1 MNNNRLELLAPLSG
15 VMVPLETIPDPVF
28 AQKIVG
34 DGVSIDP
41 VSSELSAP
49 VAGTVINLHRAC
61 HALTLRSE
69 EGIEV
74 LLHIGIDTVEL
85 KGEGFTALVKEGDAV
100 KAGQPLIRFDLDGV
114 ARKARSLLTQML
126 IANGERV
133 TRYLPATGMVRA
145 GETAALTLE
154 LAAPTETAQAGQA
167 GQGDAIVGEIVPLPN
182 PSGLHARPAAVL
194 AAAAKKFTSSVFL
207 LRNDQEVNAKS
218 VVGLMGL
225 STAQGDPL
233 RVKALGPD
241 AQEAVKVLTE
251 LLRQGCGEKPGEA
264 PPSVQPSAPEPV
276 RAKGAS
282 ADEMVGVSASPGLA
296 VGKIVQYRQQALEVA
311 EQGAGPEQ
319 ERAAFDSALRGARNQ
334 IETLKQQINADA
346 GNRNRVEILTAHQEL
361 LDDPGLIDLAIAGVS
376 QGKSAGFA
384 WRAAFTQYAAQLEN
398 LDNALLR
405 ERANDVRDVGRRV
418 LALLTGVVQ
427 VALTVAPGTILAA
440 EELAPSDTAALDP
453 AKVIGFCTTTGG
465 ATSHVAILARSL
477 GIPAVCGI
485 EESALLLADG
495 TLVVLDGSQGILHAH
510 PSESQVAEARD
521 KMTQIAAKREAD
533 KLLAIKPAVTLD
545 GHLVKVMAN
554 IRNLEDAREAL
565 KLGGDGVGLLRS
577 EFLFHER
584 SVAPT
589 YEEQAAEYA
598 AVAQALGPEREL
610 VIRTLDVG
618 GDKPLSYLPLP
629 KEDNPF
635 LGMRGIRVS
644 LERPDLLRI
653 QLRAM
658 LAAAD
663 ATQLHIMFPMIA
675 TIDELRAA
683 KMILAEEA
691 AATGKQAKVGV
702 MIEVPSA
709 AIMAEVFAREADFF
723 SVGTNDLTQY
733 TLAMDRGHPKL
744 AKRADGLDPSVLRMI
759 ALAVEGA
766 HKHGKWVGV
775 CGGLASDVMAVP
787 VLIGLGVDE
796 LSVSVPAIPSVKA
809 LVQRLSMGDCRNLAR
824 EALALASS
832 GEVRALLA
840 GFAQ

>member
-1 MNNNRLELLAPLSG
+1 MNSNRLELLSPLSG

-69 EGIEV
+69 EGVEV

-85 KGEGFTALVKEGDAV
+85 RGEGFTALVKEGDAV

-133 TRYLPATGMVRA
+133 ARYLPATGMVRA
-145 GETAALTLE
+145 GESTALTLE
-154 LAAPTETAQAGQA
+154 LAAPVAAEQA
-167 GQGDAIVGEIVPLPN
+167 GQGEAIVGEITPLPN

-194 AAAAKKFTSSVFL
+194 ATAAKKFTSAVFL

-218 VVGLMGL
+218 VVGVMGL
-225 STAQGDPL
+225 STALGDPL

-241 AQEAVKVLTE
+241 AREAVEVLTR
-251 LLRQGCGEKPGEA
+251 LLGQGCGEKPGEA
-264 PPSVQPSAPEPV
+264 PPPPSAPEPV
-276 RAKGAS
+276 RSGGAS
-282 ADEMVGVSASPGLA
+282 ADEMIGVCASPGLA
-296 VGKIVQYRQQALEVA
+296 VGRIVQYRQQPLDVA
-311 EQGAGPEQ
+311 EQGAGPDQ
-319 ERAAFDSALRGARNQ
+319 ERSAFESALHAARNQ
-334 IETLKQQINADA
+334 IETLKQQISADA
-346 GNRNRVEILTAHQEL
+346 GSRNRVEILSAHQEL

-384 WRAAFTQYAAQLEN
+384 WRAAFTQYAAQLEQ

-427 VALTVAPGTILAA
+427 AAVQVAPGTILAA

-453 AKVIGFCTTTGG
+453 ARVIGFCTTTGG

-485 EESALLLADG
+485 EEAALLIADG
-495 TLVVLDGSQGILHAH
+495 TLVVLDGSQGILRAH
-510 PSESQVAEARD
+510 PSESQVAEAREQ
-521 KMTQIAAKREAD
+521 MTQIAAKREAD
-533 KLLAIKPAVTLD
+533 KILAIKPAVTLD
-545 GHLVKVMAN
+545 GRLIKVAAN

-565 KLGGDGVGLLRS
+565 QLGGDGVGLLRS

-589 YEEQAAEYA
+589 YEEQAAEYV
-598 AVAQALGPEREL
+598 AVARALGPDREL

-618 GDKPLSYLPLP
+618 GDKPLAYLPLP
-629 KEDNPF
+629 REDNPF

-644 LERPDLLRI
+644 LERPDMLRI

-663 ATQLHIMFPMIA
+663 ATQLHVMFPMVA

-683 KMILAEEA
+683 KTILAEES

-759 ALAVEGA
+759 SLAVEGA

-775 CGGLASDVMAVP
+775 CGGLASDVTAVP

-809 LVQRLSMGDCRNLAR
+809 LVQRLSLDECRNLAG

-840 GFAQ
+840 GFGEQGRD

>member
-28 AQKIVG
+28 ARKIVG

-49 VAGTVINLHRAC
+49 TAGTVINLHRAC

-133 TRYLPATGMVRA
+133 ARYLPTVGMVRA
-145 GETAALTLE
+145 GESAALTLE
-154 LAAPTETAQAGQA
+154 LVAPVAAAQAGQ
-167 GQGDAIVGEIVPLPN
+167 GEAIVGDITPLPN

-194 AAAAKKFTSSVFL
+194 ATAAKKFTSAVFL
-207 LRNDQEVNAKS
+207 MRNDQEVNAKS
-218 VVGLMGL
+218 VVGVMGL

-241 AQEAVKVLTE
+241 AREAVEVLTR

-264 PPSVQPSAPEPV
+264 PPPSAPEPV
-276 RAKGAS
+276 RPRAAS
-282 ADEMVGVSASPGLA
+282 ADEMVGVCASPGLA
-296 VGKIVQYRQQALEVA
+296 VGRIVQYRQQPLEVA
-311 EQGAGPEQ
+311 EQGAGPDQ
-319 ERAAFDSALRGARNQ
+319 ERAAFESALHAARNQ
-334 IETLKQQINADA
+334 IETLKQQVSADA
-346 GNRNRVEILTAHQEL
+346 GARNRVDILSAHQEL

-384 WRAAFTQYAAQLEN
+384 WRAAFTQYAAQLEQ

-418 LALLTGVVQ
+418 LGLLTGVVQ
-427 VALTVAPGTILAA
+427 AAVNVAPGAILAA

-453 AKVIGFCTTTGG
+453 GKVIGFCTTTGG

-485 EESALLLADG
+485 DESALLIADG
-495 TLVVLDGSQGILHAH
+495 TLVVLDGSQGILRAH
-510 PSESQVAEARD
+510 PSESQVAEAREQ
-521 KMTQIAAKREAD
+521 MTQIAAKREAD
-533 KLLAIKPAVTLD
+533 KILAIKPAVTLD
-545 GHLVKVMAN
+545 GRLIRVMAN

-584 SVAPT
+584 SAEPT

-598 AVAQALGPEREL
+598 AVAQALGPDREL

-618 GDKPLSYLPLP
+618 GDKPLTYLPLP
-629 KEDNPF
+629 REDNPF

-644 LERPDLLRI
+644 LERPDMLRI

-663 ATQLHIMFPMIA
+663 AVQLHVMFPMIA
-675 TIDELRAA
+675 TIDEFRAA
-683 KMILAEEA
+683 KTILAEES

-759 ALAVEGA
+759 SLAVEGA

-775 CGGLASDVMAVP
+775 CGGLASDVTAVP

-809 LVQRLSMGDCRNLAR
+809 LVQRLSLDECRNLAG

-832 GEVRALLA
+832 GEVRALLS
-840 GFAQ
+840 GFGEQRHD